1 MTRSHGPPMVI
12 GGPHRTVVNPL
23 HLEPAPLAPSAL
35 LGNVADIA
43 SQAVQYYASLFGPYP
58 YPRLAISQVPG
69 SFGQGWPELVY
80 LSTLSFLPKTERSEM
95 GLSRE
100 GE

>member
-1 MTRSHGPPMVI
+1 MI
-12 GGPHRTVVNPL
+12 NPL
-23 HLEPAPLAPSAL
+23 HVEPAPLAPSAL

-58 YPRLAISQVPG
+58 YPRLAISQAPG

-95 GLSRE
+95 GLSTGR
-100 GE
+100 G